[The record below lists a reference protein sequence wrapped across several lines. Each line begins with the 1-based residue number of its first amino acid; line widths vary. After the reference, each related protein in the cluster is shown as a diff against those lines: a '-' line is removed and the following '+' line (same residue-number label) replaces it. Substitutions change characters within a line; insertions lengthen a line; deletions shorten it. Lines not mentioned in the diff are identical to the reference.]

1 MNGPLATAGS
11 ILIALK
17 NIGIKVPTK
26 AETSIDK
33 TNADEMHNEKII
45 EKWIVLF
52 LIRQIYP
59 QINTNANS
67 EI

>member
-33 TNADEMHNEKII
+33 TNADEMHNENII

-52 LIRQIYP
+52 LIR
-59 QINTNANS
+59 
-67 EI
+67 